1 MPRLT
6 SAVTGGTG
14 NPAEGELSA
23 ISGGGGNTA
32 SGAVSS
38 VSGGRGHTESDVFGW
53 GVGE

>member
-6 SAVTGGTG
+6 SVVAGGTG
-14 NPAEGELSA
+14 NSAEGELSA